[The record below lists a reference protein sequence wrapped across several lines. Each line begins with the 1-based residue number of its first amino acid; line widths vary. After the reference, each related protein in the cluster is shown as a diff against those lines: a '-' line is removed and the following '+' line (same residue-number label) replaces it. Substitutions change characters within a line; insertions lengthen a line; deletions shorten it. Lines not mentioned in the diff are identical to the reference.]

1 VGQRLPRCTGREA
14 RGARRP
20 AQITHLAFSHS
31 HGDHIGNGNLFTAA
45 TLFIQKAEYDAAFGP
60 DAAKF
65 GFQSATYDKL
75 RANPTVKLNGDRDVF
90 GDGSVTI
97 LSTPGHTPG
106 HQSLLVKLGKTGAV
120 VLSGD
125 LAHFQQN
132 FDFRRAPGFNFDREG
147 SVSSMERVAA
157 LVREE
162 KAQLWIN
169 HDSAQNEKIRTRR
182 SSTT

>member
-1 VGQRLPRCTGREA
+1 MRKKTLAAQLAELGLA
-14 RGARRP
+14 P

-31 HGDHIGNGNLFTAA
+31 HADPVGNGNLFTAA
-45 TLFIQKAEYDAAFGP
+45 TLFIQQAEYDAAFGP

-65 GFQSATYDKL
+65 SFQSATYDKL
-75 RANPTVKLNGDRDVF
+75 RANPTVKLGGDHDVF
-90 GDGSVTI
+90 GEGAVTI

-106 HQSLLVKLGKTGAV
+106 HQSLLVKLAKTGPV

-132 FDFRRAPGFNFDREG
+132 FDLRRVPGFNFSREG
-147 SVSSMERVAA
+147 SVASMDRVATV
-157 LVREE
+157 VREQ

-169 HDSAQNEKIRTRR
+169 HDIAQDATLRH
-182 SSTT
+182 SPQFYD